1 MKVTMSY
8 EAQNARGMEAETR
21 ITLSAQELE
30 QLKSGATLSLVH
42 LIGGSENDE
51 MPIKVVISLDT
62 N

>member
-1 MKVTMSY
+1 MNIVMNY
-8 EAQNARGMEAETR
+8 DDQNSRGMEAQAR
-21 ITLSAQELE
+21 VTLSFRELE

-51 MPIKVVISLDT
+51 MPVKVIISLDT

>member
-1 MKVTMSY
+1 MNIVMNY
-8 EAQNARGMEAETR
+8 DDQNSRGMEAQAR
-21 ITLSAQELE
+21 VTLSFQELE

-51 MPIKVVISLDT
+51 MPVKVIISLDT